1 MIYLYKGIFL
11 RRVLNEKVRQGAGQ
25 KKHKKEEEEKEEEAM
40 EEEGWRSDPPLPPTQ
55 GINIAD
61 FFPQLLSPQPTRGRC
76 LFDEDVKA
84 QLIT

>member
-25 KKHKKEEEEKEEEAM
+25 KKHKKEEEEAM